1 MKDEIVSAVMR
12 EMMPLL
18 NEGQLAALKE
28 ALRAKLC
35 GYDIQKKETALM
47 CTDQNGLNYLQVY
60 LEAFRQ
66 NGKSEGTIGQYR
78 LHISRMLSYIGK
90 NVQKIDDDD
99 LIDYMHRYKQLRQVS
114 GRYLNNMRLVFNS
127 FFRWLQRR
135 KVILR
140 NPVDGLE
147 PIKYRQTV
155 KKPLSPEELEKVRC
169 ACEKERDLAIVEFLY
184 SSAVRVS
191 ELTALNRDD
200 ICWESDDVMVLG
212 KGNKEREVYLNA
224 RAHLH
229 LKQYLETRKDD
240 NPALFVGEKFP
251 HERLTRAGVEYI
263 ISKLGVA
270 AGVDNVHP
278 HRFRRTSAT
287 DLLRMG
293 MPIEQVQEL
302 LGHTKIETTRIYC
315 TVTKE
320 QVRSSHRRYMA
331 A

>member
-1 MKDEIVSAVMR
+1 MKDEIVSAILL
-12 EMMPLL
+12 EMTPLL
-18 NEGQLAALKE
+18 NTEQLMTLKE
-28 ALRAKLC
+28 TVRAQLC
-35 GYDIQKKETALM
+35 GYDIRRKETAVM
-47 CTDQNGLNYLQVY
+47 CTDQNGPNYLHVF
-60 LEAFRQ
+60 LETFRQ
-66 NGKSEGTIGQYR
+66 NGKSEGTIVQYQ
-78 LHISRMLSYIGK
+78 LHISRMLAYVAK
-90 NVQKIDDDD
+90 NVQQIDDDD
-99 LIDYMHRYKQLRQVS
+99 LIDYMHRYKQIRKVS

-169 ACEKERDLAIVEFLY
+169 ACERERDLAIVEFLY

-200 ICWESDDVMVLG
+200 ICWQSDDVMVLG

-229 LKQYLETRKDD
+229 LKQYLERRTDD
-240 NPALFVGEKFP
+240 NPALFVSSKAP
-251 HERLTRAGVEYI
+251 YERLTRAGVEHVL
-263 ISKLGVA
+263 KQLGKT

-302 LGHTKIETTRIYC
+302 LGHVKIETTRIYC

-320 QVRSSHRRYMA
+320 QVRSSHRRFMA